1 MIVSVSP
8 EIIVLRGDHE
18 VPVGLPHEA
27 EDALLAADGL
37 LVAALVHR
45 ECLGD
50 HQGPVHPGV
59 HCPQLLQLLDATRG
73 GQQLHLAQ
81 ISAVIQLLVIG

>member
-1 MIVSVSP
+1 MKFSSP
-8 EIIVLRGDHE
+8 EVIVLRGDHE
-18 VPVGLPHEA
+18 VVGAVPHEA

-37 LVAALVHR
+37 LVATLVHG
-45 ECLGD
+45 EGLGD

-59 HCPQLLQLLDATRG
+59 HCPQLLQLLDAARG

-81 ISAVIQLLVIG
+81 ISAMV

>member
-8 EIIVLRGDHE
+8 EIIVLGSDHQ
-18 VPVGLPHEA
+18 VSVGLPHEA

-37 LVAALVHR
+37 LVTALVYG
-45 ECLGD
+45 EGLGD

-59 HCPQLLQLLDATRG
+59 HRPQLLQLLDAARR

-81 ISAVIQLLVIG
+81 ISAMICSN